1 MSISTMFRT
10 FSFLLFLSNF
20 TQVFGLKI
28 AEQDKCL
35 MIHNRWIKE
44 SFVLTKNTV
53 GFSAP
58 VSARAYA
65 YFTIGIFESTVE
77 LYTEQQSLSGQLD
90 GYQRNKWSSDPALID
105 WCLVANTVDK
115 RILEYLYRNMPPSNA
130 LRVAALSDSIER
142 SYSRNI
148 SREKRRLS
156 LEYGND
162 IAQMIIDWSK
172 NDGSDE
178 GFNKNYPEDYK
189 PPVCYSCWTK
199 TTPGYFSAVQ
209 PFWGLNKH
217 LIFGGDSL
225 LIGCKPMPFSKE
237 ENSPMFKD
245 ALLLYKTAKEPNPAH
260 ELIAEYWDDSPGYSG
275 TPTGHLMQLA
285 LQLVEQRKLAPAKA
299 MELYVK
305 MGVAI
310 NEAFIHCWKLKY
322 TFNLLRPISYIQ
334 RFIDPQF
341 NTFIATPS
349 FPEFPSG
356 HSFQSGAGTQVLKEY
371 FSDTL
376 EFSDNTNIWRSDID
390 GTARTYASFTQ
401 LSEEI
406 SMSRFYGGIH
416 FKTTLDT
423 SLYFG
428 RIIGSY
434 VLKSINCTKQ

>member
-1 MSISTMFRT
+1 MSITHFSRT
-10 FSFLLFLSNF
+10 LCLLVFFCNLFL
-20 TQVFGLKI
+20 VFGAKLTVQ
-28 AEQDKCL
+28 EECL
-35 MIHNRWIKE
+35 RIHNRWLKE
-44 SFVLTKNTV
+44 SFALTKNTV

-58 VSARAYA
+58 VTARSFA
-65 YFTIGIFESTVE
+65 YFTLGIFESTVQ
-77 LYTEQQSLSGQLD
+77 LYPEQQSLAGQLD
-90 GYQRNKWSSDPALID
+90 GYHRDIWTADPFSID

-115 RILEYLYRNMPPSNA
+115 KILDYLYRNMPPSNA
-130 LRVAALSDSIER
+130 LSMSALSDSITKTF
-142 SYSRNI
+142 SRKL
-148 SREKRRLS
+148 SDEKRRLS
-156 LEYGND
+156 LEYGYAL
-162 IAQMIIDWSK
+162 AQSIIDWSK
-172 NDGSDE
+172 RDGADE
-178 GFNKNYPEDYK
+178 GFNKNYPENYA

-225 LIGCKPMPFSKE
+225 LVGCTPMPFSTDQ
-237 ENSPMFKD
+237 NSPMFKD
-245 ALLLYKTAKEPNPAH
+245 ALLLYKTAKEPNPTH

-285 LQLVEQRKLAPAKA
+285 VQLVEERKLAPSKA

-305 MGVAI
+305 MGIAI

-334 RFIDPQF
+334 RFIVPQF

-356 HSFQSGAGTQVLKEY
+356 HSFQSGAGTQILKGY
-371 FSDTL
+371 FSDTIA
-376 EFSDNTNIWRSDID
+376 FSDNTNKWRSDID
-390 GTARTYASFTQ
+390 GSARTYSSFTQ

-416 FKTTLDT
+416 FKTTLET
-423 SLYFG
+423 SLYYG